1 MTVYVDVGALSD
13 FGERDVRV
21 VFAEGREIGIVRWG
35 GSVYAVAN
43 VCPHQRGPVCR
54 GMLGGRLT
62 GSAPGTMEMDDDTPV
77 LGCPWHGWEFDL
89 RTGRALWDERYG
101 VRTFPARV
109 QNGRVLVEMRSRR
122 S

>member
-1 MTVYVDVGALSD
+1 LTGDVDVGAVGD
-13 FGERDVRV
+13 FGERDVRIV
-21 VFAEGREIGIVRWG
+21 QAGDREIGIVRWG

-54 GMLGGRLT
+54 GTLGGRLT
-62 GSAPGTMEMDDDTPV
+62 GSAPGTMQVDDETPV

-89 RTGRALWDERYG
+89 RTGRALWDDRYG

-109 QNGRVLVEMRSRR
+109 EGGRVLVELRSPR